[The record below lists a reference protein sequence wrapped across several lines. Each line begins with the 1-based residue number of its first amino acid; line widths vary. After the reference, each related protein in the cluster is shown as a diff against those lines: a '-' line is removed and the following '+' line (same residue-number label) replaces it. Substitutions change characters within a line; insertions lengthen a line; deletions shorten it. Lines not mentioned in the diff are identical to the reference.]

1 MNDMKIYRRRTKVGS
16 LALVT
21 LRYTPRLMRMLA
33 QILGRHLIAGLILFL
48 GVGAVSRAQVRSAPR
63 LDLLTL
69 HSKIFGNARTI
80 RVWVPSGYD
89 DASQSKSNYPV
100 FYFTDGIAAF
110 HGRQLDATANQLIEA
125 GKIPTTIFVG
135 IDNGGST
142 VESKNPGSDRAN
154 EYLPYPDASLIPA
167 VPKPQGTRFPDFLEK
182 EVRPLVES
190 RYRINQNEV
199 GLAGASYGAAIVL
212 YTVLERPGKYRWLFL
227 ESPSLYIDND
237 RLLRRAAQF
246 HQWPPKIYIGAGT
259 EEGEGDAKREMVD
272 DVKRLAGA
280 IGHDP
285 RTCVFIVPGARHGE
299 DAWRSRLPAALGFLL
314 GSDACPKRQ

>member
-1 MNDMKIYRRRTKVGS
+1 
-16 LALVT
+16 
-21 LRYTPRLMRMLA
+21 MRMLT
-33 QILGRHLIAGLILFL
+33 QILGRRFFATLILVL
-48 GVGAVSRAQVRSAPR
+48 GVGAMSVAQFQSSPR

-69 HSKIFGNARTI
+69 HSNIFSNTRTI

-110 HGRQLDATANQLIEA
+110 HGRHLNVTASGLIKSN
-125 GKIPTTIFVG
+125 KIPAAIFVG

-142 VESKNPGSDRAN
+142 LESKNPGSDRAN
-154 EYLPYPDASLIPA
+154 EYLPYPDDFLIPA
-167 VPKPQGTRFPDFLEK
+167 VPTPHGSRFPDFLEQ

-190 RYRINQNEV
+190 RYRTQKGAV
-199 GLAGASYGAAIVL
+199 GLAGASYGAAVVL
-212 YTVLERPGKYRWLFL
+212 YTVLERPGTYRWLLL

-237 RLLRRAAQF
+237 RLLRRAVHF
-246 HQWPPKIYIGAGT
+246 HQWPSKIYIGAGT
-259 EEGEGDAKREMVD
+259 KEGQGDGREMVD
-272 DVKRLAGA
+272 DVNRLAGA
-280 IGHDP
+280 IGDNSD
-285 RTCVFIVPGARHGE
+285 TCVVIVPGAKHDE